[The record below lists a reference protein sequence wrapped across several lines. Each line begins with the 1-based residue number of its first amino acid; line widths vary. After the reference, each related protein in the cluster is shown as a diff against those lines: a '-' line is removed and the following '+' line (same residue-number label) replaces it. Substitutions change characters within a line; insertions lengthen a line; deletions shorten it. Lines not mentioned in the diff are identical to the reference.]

1 MNKYKGLENLIDKDK
16 IKYNEDMKKHTT
28 IRIGGK
34 AKCFVTPSTIEDVI
48 NVVKYAKENN
58 IEFYI
63 IGNGS
68 NLVVSDDGIDGIV
81 VRIGNGFDKVSVKD
95 NVIEAYAGSTM
106 PKVSQIAKKN
116 ELSGFEFA
124 CGIPG
129 TIGGGVRM
137 NAGAYGSEMSN
148 IIEEI
153 TYLNEEDEVCVM
165 KKEDACVGYRHSIF
179 CDNKKL
185 VVLGA
190 KFVLEKGNLSQIEE
204 KMSEYTKARKEKQ
217 PIEYPNAG
225 STFKRPTGYFVGKL
239 VQDAGL
245 RGYTVGGMQVS
256 EKHTGFIVNKGNAT
270 CKDVKQIIKDI
281 QKIVYE
287 KFGVHLKEEI
297 EFIGGKNNE
306 NIT

>member
-1 MNKYKGLENLIDKDK
+1 MILNKYIGLENVISKDK
-16 IKYNEDMKKHTT
+16 IKYDEDMKKHTT

-34 AKCFVTPSTIEDVI
+34 AKCFVTPTDIEDI
-48 NVVKYAKENN
+48 IAVVKYAKQNN
-58 IEFYI
+58 IDYYI

-68 NLVVSDDGIDGIV
+68 NLVVADDGVDGIV
-81 VRIGNGFDKVSVKD
+81 IRIGNGFDKVEVNG
-95 NVIEAYAGSTM
+95 NVIESYAGSTM
-106 PKVSQIAKKN
+106 PKVSQIARKN
-116 ELSGFEFA
+116 ELTGFEFA

-137 NAGAYGSEMSN
+137 NAGAYGSEISN
-148 IIEEI
+148 IIKEI
-153 TYLNEEDEVCVM
+153 TYLNEKNEVCTM
-165 KKEDACVGYRHSIF
+165 KKEEADFDYRHSIF
-179 CDNKKL
+179 CDNKNL
-185 VVLGA
+185 VVLSA

-204 KMSEYTKARKEKQ
+204 KMNEYTKARREKQ

-256 EKHTGFIVNKGNAT
+256 EKHTGFIVNIGNAT
-270 CKDVKQIIKDI
+270 CEDVKQIIKDI
-281 QKIVYE
+281 QEIVHK

-297 EFIGGKNNE
+297 EFIGGKK
-306 NIT
+306 

>member
-1 MNKYKGLENLIDKDK
+1 MLDKYKKLENIIDKEK
-16 IKYNEDMKKHTT
+16 IKYDEDMKKHTT

-34 AKCFVTPSTIEDVI
+34 AKCFITPTSIEDIIKVI
-48 NVVKYAKENN
+48 KYAKENN
-58 IEFYI
+58 IDFYI

-68 NLVVSDDGIDGIV
+68 NLVVCDEGIDAIV
-81 VRIGNGFDKVSVKD
+81 IRLGSGFDKVTVEG
-95 NVIEAYAGSTM
+95 NIIEAYAGSTM
-106 PKVSQIAKKN
+106 PKVSQIARKN
-116 ELSGFEFA
+116 ELAGFEFA

-137 NAGAYGSEMSN
+137 NAGAYGSEISN

-153 TYLNEEDEVCVM
+153 TYLNEENEVCVM
-165 KKEDACVGYRHSIF
+165 KKEEACFDYRHSIF
-179 CDNKKL
+179 CDNKNL

-190 KFVLEKGNLSQIEE
+190 KFVLKRGNLAKIEE
-204 KMSEYTKARKEKQ
+204 QMNEYTKARKEKQ

-245 RGYTVGGMQVS
+245 RGYSVGGMQVS
-256 EKHTGFIVNKGNAT
+256 EKHTGFIVNRGNAT

-281 QKIVYE
+281 QDVVFE
-287 KFGVHLKEEI
+287 KFGVKLKEEI
-297 EFIGGKNNE
+297 EFIGGKE
-306 NIT
+306 K